1 MAIGELVLVSSPTS
15 GRAHG
20 GWLAVVLM
28 PADSV
33 NGQSSVT
40 MQLWL
45 EPDLITT
52 DLTRSS
58 DLYACQ
64 RFVIRLAARSVP

>member
-1 MAIGELVLVSSPTS
+1 
-15 GRAHG
+15 
-20 GWLAVVLM
+20 VVLM